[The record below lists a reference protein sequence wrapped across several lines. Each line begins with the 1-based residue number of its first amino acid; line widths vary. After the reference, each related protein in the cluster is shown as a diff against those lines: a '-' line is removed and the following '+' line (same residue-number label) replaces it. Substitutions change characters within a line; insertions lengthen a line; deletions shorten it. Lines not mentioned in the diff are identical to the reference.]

1 MQRYDYYS
9 LPKATKTDEGFIKDT
24 PIIGRTGLL
33 TYFNADGTKRIEYRP
48 PEEAFNADSLA
59 SISGKPITMGHVAMV
74 NSRNVKRVQPIG
86 SVLSGARQDGNNIIA
101 DVIIYDELPADKRE
115 LSCGYSV
122 DLDETPGTTP
132 EGEHYDAIQRNIK
145 YNHLAVVAKGR
156 AGNARLNLDSA
167 GQQTFI
173 NDVEETRKDS
183 KNMIKL
189 RLDTGIEY
197 DVTPEVKA
205 AYDALETKNA
215 ELKKAKDV
223 AEAEKDVAEGETK
236 KAKDALEQ
244 AKKEN
249 KDNFD
254 AAVAER
260 IDMLTV
266 ATKHGIKDAEKMDSA
281 DIKKEVI
288 KKVHGDVKL
297 DGKSDDYIQAMYD
310 LAKDKTDSAD
320 EKAGKQRKDMADGV
334 EGRADDGETEP
345 ANDPVAAL
353 AKLKADEAELYMK
366 TK

>member
-1 MQRYDYYS
+1 MQRYDYYT

-24 PIIGRTGLL
+24 PIIGRVGLL
-33 TYFNADGTKRIEYRP
+33 TYYNADGTKRIEYRP

-74 NSRNVKRVQPIG
+74 NSRNAKKVQPIG

-101 DVIIYDELPADKRE
+101 DVIIYDELPPDKRE

-156 AGNARLNLDSA
+156 AGNARLNLDAA
-167 GQQTFI
+167 GEQTFI
-173 NDVEETRKDS
+173 HDVDDTRKDS
-183 KNMIKL
+183 TRMSKL

-197 DVTPEVKA
+197 EVPPEVKA
-205 AYDALETKNA
+205 AYDALESKNTD
-215 ELKKAKDV
+215 LQKAKDI
-223 AEAEKDVAEGETK
+223 AEAEKDVAKEETK

-254 AAVAER
+254 AAVSER

-266 ATKHGIKDAEKMDSA
+266 ATKHGIENAEKLDSA

-288 KKVHGDVKL
+288 KKVHGNVNL

-320 EKAGKQRKDMADGV
+320 EKAQKQRKDMTDGI
-334 EGRADDGETEP
+334 EGRADDSDVIDTQE
-345 ANDPVAAL
+345 AAL
-353 AKLKADEAELYMK
+353 AKLKADEAELYRK